1 MSESKCI
8 VHGFARILATTE
20 EIKAVFI
27 DAKARRI
34 AFASAANVE
43 TDEAQREL
51 EQLAGEF
58 KPEDIPTCT
67 TAPWQSNCAQCVK
80 NANRPLPDGI
90 RVVALPGSG
99 LLLEREPISASARS
113 WNWKQFPWMRV
124 EVMRKIPAEHSHR
137 EGEDHHH
144 HGWKLPLALAI
155 SSGAL
160 TLAGFIAERLMSAPH
175 DPLPLGEHLPIS
187 IRILYTLAFICG
199 GWFPVQETWHLLRR
213 RTLDIHFLMILVAVG
228 AATIG
233 HFWEGALL
241 LFLFSISDAFEELAQ
256 HRTEY
261 AISSLFKEAPT
272 TATLLKEDGSEELIA
287 VEELRPGHVLAVR
300 PGEMFPVDALVLRGS
315 SAADESNL
323 TGESI
328 PVDKAPGERVL
339 SGTLNLWGKLDV
351 RVLKPAAESSLRKV
365 IRLIQE
371 ARESKAP
378 SQRFTDRF
386 GSGYTYFV
394 LVLCT
399 TMFFIWWKIPYFH
412 VESASAAFY
421 RAMTLLVVSS
431 PCALVISIP
440 SAILAGIAAGARR
453 GVLFRGGVALENLA
467 QITRV
472 GLDKTGTLTT
482 GNLRIIAIEPQPGV
496 APSDLLAGAAAIAT
510 QSNHPVSQAIVRK
523 ATEDELRLPD
533 VTGFRSETGAGLTGT
548 IHGAIASLGRRS
560 MLGEADWLASL
571 PEPELG
577 TTEVL
582 FQNGNIRGRFVLQD
596 EVRTASRPFLA
607 HLRDQG
613 LPITMLTGDR
623 PEAAKAIAHTLG
635 VTEIAAGLS
644 PEDKVRQ
651 VQAWNKAGER
661 PAMVGDGVN
670 DAPSLAAAYVGVAM
684 GMRGA
689 DAALEEADIILTKD
703 RLDRFSVAY
712 EISRQAR
719 RIIRQNLAI
728 SLGSVVILVAAAFGG
743 LIPLTIGVIGHEG
756 STVIVVLN
764 SLRLL
769 VARFDEDAAQS

>member
-20 EIKAVFI
+20 KIKAIFI

-34 AFASAANVE
+34 AFASASNEE
-43 TDEAQREL
+43 TEEARREL
-51 EQLAGEF
+51 ERLAKEF
-58 KPEDIPTCT
+58 TPDDLPSCT
-67 TAPWQSNCAQCVK
+67 SAPWISSCAQCIKNVK
-80 NANRPLPDGI
+80 KPLPDGI
-90 RVVALPGSG
+90 RVVSLPGSG
-99 LLLEREPISASARS
+99 LLLEREPVSPADRT
-113 WNWKQFPWMRV
+113 WDWKQFPWVHV
-124 EVMRKIPAEHSHR
+124 EIMAKSAPKRSRAD
-137 EGEDHHH
+137 GDDHH
-144 HGWKLPLALAI
+144 HGWKLPLTLAI
-155 SSGAL
+155 AAGAL
-160 TLAGFIAERLMSAPH
+160 TLAGFIAEKILNVPDVSQPFGA
-175 DPLPLGEHLPIS
+175 HLPPSVLIIYALAIIS
-187 IRILYTLAFICG
+187 GA
-199 GWFPVQETWHLLRR
+199 WFPVQETWGLLRKR
-213 RTLDIHFLMILVAVG
+213 VLDIHFLMILVAVG
-228 AATIG
+228 AAIIG

-256 HRTEY
+256 HRTEH

-272 TATLLKEDGSEELIA
+272 TAMLLNDDGSEEPIDVDALK
-287 VEELRPGHVLAVR
+287 PGHVLAVR

-328 PVDKAPGERVL
+328 PIDKGPGEHVL
-339 SGTLNLWGKLDV
+339 SGTLNLWGRLDV
-351 RVLKPAAESSLRKV
+351 RVLKPAAESSLTKV

-394 LVLCT
+394 LILCI
-399 TMFFIWWKIPYFH
+399 TMFFVWWKVPFFN
-412 VESASAAFY
+412 AKGAADAFY

-482 GNLRIIAIEPQPGV
+482 GHLRIKAIEAQPGV
-496 APSDLLAGAAAIAT
+496 DPAVLLASAAAIAA

-523 ATEDELRLPD
+523 AAEDKLTLPEVD
-533 VTGFRSETGAGLTGT
+533 DFRSETGAGLTGK
-548 IHGAIASLGRRS
+548 INGADATLGRRS
-560 MLGEADWLASL
+560 LHGNAPWIASVS
-571 PEPELG
+571 EPELG

-582 FQNGNIRGRFVLQD
+582 FQSGEIRGRFVLQD

-623 PEAAKAIAHTLG
+623 PEAAKAIAQSLG
-635 VTEIAAGLS
+635 VTEVAAGLS

-651 VQAWNKAGER
+651 VQSWIAAGER

-712 EISRQAR
+712 EISRRAR

-728 SLGSVVILVAAAFGG
+728 SLGSVIVLVSAAFLG

-756 STVIVVLN
+756 STVIVVVN

-769 VARFDEDAAQS
+769 VARFEEDSLQT